1 MAGGN
6 APRVFQTAEG
16 WFYLSTMLDNYGRRI
31 IAWRPCSAMKAGDVT
46 GRLTTALQATG
57 RVRNCGAMWS
67 TCVQPSQRRIFVDL
81 VRLVAKREPR
91 QRKRDELLR

>member
-1 MAGGN
+1 MHVMAGGN

-46 GRLTTALQATG
+46 GRLTPTAG
-57 RVRNCGAMWS
+57 VRARS
-67 TCVQPSQRRIFVDL
+67 QLRRYVVHLRPAQPAEDIRRSCSP
-81 VRLVAKREPR
+81 RRET
-91 QRKRDELLR
+91 

>member
-31 IAWRPCSAMKAGDVT
+31 IAWQPCAAMKAGDVT
-46 GRLTTALQATG
+46 GRLI
-57 RVRNCGAMWS
+57 
-67 TCVQPSQRRIFVDL
+67 PSL
-81 VRLVAKREPR
+81 
-91 QRKRDELLR
+91 